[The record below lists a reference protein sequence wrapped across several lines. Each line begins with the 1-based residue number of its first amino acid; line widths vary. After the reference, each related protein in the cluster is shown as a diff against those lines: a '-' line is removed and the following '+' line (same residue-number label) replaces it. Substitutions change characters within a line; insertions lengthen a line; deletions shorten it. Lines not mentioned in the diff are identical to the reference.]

1 MSNVKNVTE
10 KMTKYRWTIA
20 GLLLFSTTV
29 NYMDRNVIG
38 YLKDYFCSAEGFGW
52 SAIDFSYLTAIFTA
66 FYAGFTL
73 FAGFIIDK
81 IGTKVGLAGALVLW
95 SVAGI
100 ASAFMGKGLF
110 AHVAA
115 RAIFGAGESGNFPAS
130 IKTVAEWFP
139 KKERALATGIF
150 NSGSNIGAMIC
161 ALIIPV
167 ILAAWNPN
175 EGNAEFL
182 GLFHGWQMAFIITG
196 LVGFLWLIFWSK
208 LYNSPKHM
216 LEKGTINQAEYDY
229 IHSGDEP
236 VVEAVTEGPV
246 VKVPW
251 YKMLTY
257 KQTWAFV
264 LGKFMTDGIWWFLLF
279 WLPTYIKQQFCG
291 DMNPVDT
298 KYTVMTSTF
307 IVYGIAII
315 GSVYGGSIPMSF
327 MNKGWQTYKARM
339 TALLLIAFAPLLLLF
354 TQTAAAISDP
364 TVAIVAA
371 IAIISIGGAAHQAW
385 SANLFTTVSDMFP
398 KKAVGS
404 VTGVGAAAGGL
415 GGVLVQLLAG
425 GLEDK
430 FRIQGVMEASKA
442 GLIKAT
448 ETLPLEKVKIDNLK
462 EVMIDPANVEL
473 FNQAKTMIA
482 DNVSVAYGIMFTVCA
497 LAYLLAWGM
506 MKALVPKHSPITE
519 I

>member
-1 MSNVKNVTE
+1 MANSTIE
-10 KMTKYRWTIA
+10 KMTSYRWTIV

-38 YLKDYFCSAEGFGW
+38 YLKDYFCSTNGFGW
-52 SAIDFSYLTAIFTA
+52 SASDFSYLTAVFTA

-81 IGTKVGLAGALVLW
+81 VGTKIGLAASLITW
-95 SVAGI
+95 SFAGI

-110 AHVAA
+110 GQIAA
-115 RAIFGAGESGNFPAS
+115 RGVFGAGESGNFPAS

-167 ILAAWNPN
+167 ILAAWNPT
-175 EGNAEFL
+175 EGNSLFL
-182 GLFHGWQMAFIITG
+182 GIFHGWQMAFIITG
-196 LVGFLWLIFWSK
+196 LLGFIWLIFWGK
-208 LYNSPKHM
+208 LYNTPKQM
-216 LEKGTINQAEYDY
+216 LGKGKINQAEYDY
-229 IHSGDEP
+229 IHSGDEAE
-236 VVEAVTEGPV
+236 VVVSEV
-246 VKVPW
+246 VKEKVPW

-264 LGKFMTDGIWWFLLF
+264 AGKFMTDGIWWFLLF
-279 WLPTYIKQQFCG
+279 WLPTYVKQQFCVG
-291 DMNPVDT
+291 MSPLET
-298 KYTVMTSTF
+298 KHTVMISTF

-327 MNKGWQTYKARM
+327 MNKGWQTYRARM
-339 TALLLIAFAPLLLLF
+339 TALLIIAFAPLLLIG
-354 TQTAAAISDP
+354 TQTAAASYG
-364 TVAIVAA
+364 IVAA

-404 VTGVGAAAGGL
+404 VTGIGAAAGGL
-415 GGVLVQLLAG
+415 GGVLMQLLAG
-425 GLEDK
+425 GLEDH
-430 FRIQGVMEASKA
+430 FRIKGIMEASQA
-442 GLIKAT
+442 GLVKAT
-448 ETLPLEKVKIDNLK
+448 TAIRLEDIKIDNLK
-462 EVMIDPANVEL
+462 EVLINPNMLE
-473 FNQAKTMIA
+473 QARHFISS
-482 DNVSVAYGIMFTVCA
+482 NVSVSYGIMFTICA
-497 LAYLLAWGM
+497 FAYLIAWGI
-506 MKALVPKHSPITE
+506 MKFLVPKHTPITDL
-519 I
+519 

>member
-1 MSNVKNVTE
+1 
-10 KMTKYRWTIA
+10 MTKPTISKYRWVIVT
-20 GLLLFSTTV
+20 LLLFSTTI

-38 YLKDYFCSAEGFGW
+38 YLKDYFCTQQPNGFGW
-52 SAIDFSYLTAIFTA
+52 SATDFSYLTAIFTA

-81 IGTKVGLAGALVLW
+81 IGTKLGLAASLILW
-95 SVAGI
+95 SLAGI
-100 ASAFMGKGLF
+100 TSAFMGIGLW
-110 AHVAA
+110 AHNVA
-115 RAIFGAGESGNFPAS
+115 RAIFGAGEAGNFPAS

-161 ALIIPV
+161 ALIIPI
-167 ILAAWNPN
+167 ILATWNPS
-175 EGNAEFL
+175 EGNGAHLFL

-196 LVGFLWLIFWSK
+196 FIGFIWLLFWSN
-208 LYNSPKHM
+208 LYGTPKQM
-216 LEKGTINQAEYDY
+216 LAKGKVSQEEYDY

-236 VVEAVTEGPV
+236 EVVSEV
-246 VKVPW
+246 VKEKVPW

-279 WLPTYIKQQFCG
+279 WLPTYIKQQFCVG
-291 DMNPVDT
+291 MDPITT
-298 KYTVMTSTF
+298 KHTVMYSTF
-307 IVYGIAII
+307 IVYGVAIV
-315 GSVYGGSIPMSF
+315 GSIYGGSIPMTF

-339 TALLLIAFAPLLLLF
+339 TALLLIAFAPLLLLT
-354 TQTAAAISDP
+354 TQYAASYGIVFAI
-364 TVAIVAA
+364 IV
-371 IAIISIGGAAHQAW
+371 ISIGGAAHQAW

-404 VTGVGAAAGGL
+404 VTGIGAAAGGL

-430 FRIQGVMEASKA
+430 YRIKGVMEASQA

-448 ETLPLEKVKIDNLK
+448 NLIPLNQVKMDNLK
-462 EVMIDPANVEL
+462 SVLLDPSML
-473 FNQAKTMIA
+473 TQARHFIA
-482 DNVSVAYGIMFTVCA
+482 SNVSVAYGIMFAVCA
-497 LAYLLAWGM
+497 LAYLSAWTM
-506 MKALVPKHSPITE
+506 MKLLVPRHSPITD